1 MGFSTKYYDGVLKGQ
16 AELPFGEEAPPFD
29 RERQRRSTFTGR
41 IFTWLFEHPDW
52 WLGGFRRFFPRV
64 RWGKVVFLTRFEDV
78 REVLERQDEFE
89 TPYGRE
95 LREFSGGFDFLLSLK
110 DGKLYREQKS
120 VVLSAFPPQEV
131 DDRVRKIAAE
141 CSKEI
146 VSYAGE
152 KFDAA
157 SQLMRIVPVLICRDY
172 YGLDIED
179 PRQFGDWA
187 ISINQILFGD
197 WGADTV
203 TRELAVA
210 GSASLFATVDRSI
223 ILAENAIKQGDVVDT
238 PLGRLVQMA
247 QSDHDNPFKRVME
260 IVHETNPQ
268 ATDREVIRS
277 IMVGMVVGFAP
288 TNLLGG
294 INCLDA
300 VLNRPEIFDY
310 IKKAIKDGDN
320 PRLDKAILEAMRF
333 KPHWIWPWRYAGE
346 AKTIGVKRGRPYNI
360 PAGAT
365 VLPATRS
372 AMFDESV
379 VNDPWAFNPDRSLS
393 ENMVFGVGIHRCI
406 GAAIAS
412 VQIAEA
418 FRALFE
424 KPGFRRARGK
434 EGKLTRLGPY
444 PDRLMVEF
452 DVSAKNRLTEQSLVT
467 VCARV
472 QAGIDP
478 EQLQKDVNGL
488 GNPALGAIKADLDK
502 AGTIHFASLSL
513 IPTGDSRK
521 PDGDD
526 LYLLLELSGDG
537 TKQQVIKAFADAVHG
552 HFVPLFERY
561 AADPLK
567 GTFEAFLQKHTVDVS
582 PRYGSMAG
590 LVFCGTPG
598 HSVERIIAEQEL
610 ANEAARIVEDGI
622 WRKPDP
628 TALPG
633 TSKALVPSD
642 LSAAQILE
650 AVRDR
655 LRRQEPK
662 PEKQAP
668 EQRKP
673 GKFDWVF
680 APAES
685 LLEQPGGTLLRALR
699 HIVFNF
705 RTAIPLV
712 LLVGICTWLTYVMQF
727 DTSGGWFRTLARI
740 GDSFILAVV
749 GLTIA
754 AAALFTLV
762 ALWLRGIERK
772 EEISSA
778 GIKLDTLT
786 KLQVNED
793 ALGYR
798 QNHMTAVSVMKPG
811 LLRWFLLG
819 FSFYV
824 ISIAARWAFRPGH
837 LGDTGQIHFARW
849 VRVPGTDRLVFLSN
863 YGGSWESYLE
873 DFVTKASAGL
883 TAIWSNTKGFP
894 RSRFLFLDGS
904 RDGDRFKRWARAEQI
919 PTSFWYSAYPK
930 LNTTLIRKNSQIR
943 QGLYSARAS
952 EARDWLSLFTS
963 LPRQEGMKQS
973 SLGKLL
979 YQSDDTAVESLE
991 SGEIQSLIFGPL
1003 GSLPFARMLAFE
1015 IDEKNT
1021 STAQRLQVLDHLVK
1035 NTSFG
1040 DIKPAGKAMFCVFG
1054 PNGLK
1059 KLGLTS
1065 SPNSDPLASFPMTFR
1080 QGMANEYRSRI
1091 LDDQGDSAPEKWGW
1105 GSRQTP
1111 VDLAVLCY
1119 ADSEEALNGMALET
1133 INLARSAGLIDRAA
1147 IALEIGRD
1155 GPGCPVRL
1163 PPKPAGAQRSKQVV
1177 SSPAYGQDERP
1188 PAREHF
1194 GFVDGIS
1201 QPVIKGT
1208 RRRRNHNS
1216 SPIHQIAAGEFLFG
1230 YRDEYGYYPPSPTT
1244 PSEFDPGGR
1253 LLAIDADGKPISG
1266 RSIVHD
1272 FGRNGSFVVIRQL
1285 AQDVEGFNTYC
1296 RTEAD
1301 NLRASGLAAYR
1312 AVDADWVG
1320 ARIVGR
1326 WKDGSSLIRNPDKP
1340 GGELDNQFTYGAE
1353 DPQGLHCPL
1362 GAHIRRSNPRDS
1374 LGTDIDTQLRISKRH
1389 RILRVGR
1396 SYSLDK
1402 GADGRPEKGLLFIC
1416 FNASFERQYEF
1427 IQQTWMSAQNFQ
1439 GLRGEKDP
1447 LIGNQQIEV
1456 AGGESGRFTIPRW
1469 EGGVELTNLPSFVT
1483 TRGGG
1488 YFFMPSRA
1496 ALQYLQSR
1504 LEPKKSKATRGARGP
1519 DLAL

>member
-16 AELPFGEEAPPFD
+16 VELPFGEEAPPFD
-29 RERQRRSTFTGR
+29 RERLRKTTFTGR
-41 IFTWLFEHPDW
+41 IFTWAFEHPDW
-52 WLGGFRRFFPRV
+52 WLGFFRRFFPRV

-120 VVLSAFPPQEV
+120 VVLSAFPPEEV
-131 DDRVRKIAAE
+131 DTRVRKIAVE
-141 CSKEI
+141 RSREI
-146 VSYAGE
+146 VSHAGE

-157 SQLMRIVPVLICRDY
+157 SELMRIVPVLICRDY

-197 WGADTV
+197 WGADAV

-210 GSASLFATVDRSI
+210 GAASLFATIDRSI
-223 ILAENAIKQGDVVDT
+223 TIAEDAIKLGDEVDT
-238 PLGRLVQMA
+238 PLGRLVRMA
-247 QSDHDNPFKRVME
+247 QSDKDNPFKRVME

-268 ATDREVIRS
+268 ATDREVVRS

-300 VLNRPEIFDY
+300 VLSRPEIFDY
-310 IKKAIKDGDN
+310 IKRAIKDKDN
-320 PRLDKAILEAMRF
+320 TRLDKAILEAMRF
-333 KPHWIWPWRYAGE
+333 KPHWIWPWRYASE
-346 AKTIGVKRGRPYNI
+346 AKTIGVKRGRPYSI
-360 PAGAT
+360 PAGVA

-452 DVSAKNRLTEQSLVT
+452 DVPDENRLTEQSLVT

-472 QAGIDP
+472 QAGIDQK
-478 EQLQKDVNGL
+478 QLQKDVDGL
-488 GNPALGAIKADLDK
+488 GNPAIGAIKADLDK
-502 AGTIHFASLSL
+502 AGTIHFASLS
-513 IPTGDSRK
+513 IVPTGDSRK

-526 LYLLLELSGDG
+526 LYLVLELSGDG
-537 TKQQVIKAFADAVHG
+537 TKHQVIEAFADAVHG

-567 GTFEAFLQKHTVDVS
+567 GTFEAFLLKHTVEVS

-598 HSVERIIAEQEL
+598 HSVARIKAEQKL
-610 ANEAARIVEDGI
+610 VKKAAEIVEENI
-622 WRKPDP
+622 WLKQDP
-628 TALPG
+628 KAPLS
-633 TSKALVPSD
+633 TSKAQISD
-642 LSAAQILE
+642 NLSAAAILTK
-650 AVRDR
+650 VRSG
-655 LRRQEPK
+655 LKCKE
-662 PEKQAP
+662 
-668 EQRKP
+668 
-673 GKFDWVF
+673 FDWVF
-680 APAES
+680 APADS
-685 LLEQPGGTLLRALR
+685 LLEKPGGTLLRALH
-699 HIVFNF
+699 HIVFNL
-705 RTAIPLV
+705 RTAIPLAV
-712 LLVGICTWLTYVMQF
+712 LVAVFTWLTYLMQF
-727 DTSGGWFRTLARI
+727 DTSGSWFRTVARI

-749 GLTIA
+749 GLTISA
-754 AAALFTLV
+754 GALFAAV
-762 ALWLRGIERK
+762 AFWLRSIERR
-772 EEISSA
+772 EEVSNA
-778 GIKLDTLT
+778 GIKLGLLEQ
-786 KLQVNED
+786 LQKNED
-793 ALGYR
+793 ALGYL

-824 ISIAARWAFRPGH
+824 ISITARWAFRPGH

-849 VRVPGTDRLVFLSN
+849 VRIPGTDRLVFFSN

-943 QGLYSARAS
+943 QGLHSARAS

-963 LPRQEGMKQS
+963 LPRQEGVKQS

-979 YQSDDTAVESLE
+979 YQSEDTTVESLE

-1003 GSLPFARMLAFE
+1003 GSLPFAKMFAFE
-1015 IDEKNT
+1015 IDERNT
-1021 STAQRLQVLDHLVK
+1021 TAAQRLKVLDHLV
-1035 NTSFG
+1035 NHTSFG
-1040 DIKPAGKAMFCVFG
+1040 DTKPVGKAMFCVFG

-1059 KLGLTS
+1059 RLGLTS

-1091 LDDQGDSAPEKWGW
+1091 LDDQGDSAPEKWWW
-1105 GSRQTP
+1105 GSKETP
-1111 VDLAVLCY
+1111 VDLAILCY
-1119 ADSEEALNGMALET
+1119 ADCEEALNEMTLET
-1133 INLARSAGLIDRAA
+1133 ASFSKTAGLIPRAVLP
-1147 IALEIGRD
+1147 LEIGRD
-1155 GPGCPVRL
+1155 SPGCPV
-1163 PPKPAGAQRSKQVV
+1163 KSTAAKVAGSSRSKSVV
-1177 SSPAYGQDERP
+1177 SPLPYGEEERP

-1194 GFVDGIS
+1194 GFIDGIS

-1244 PSEFDPGGR
+1244 PSEFDSEGR
-1253 LLAIDADGKPISG
+1253 LLAIDADGKPVNS

-1296 RTEAD
+1296 RMEAD
-1301 NLRASGLAAYR
+1301 NLRSSGLAAYR

-1340 GGELDNQFTYGAE
+1340 GRELDNQFTYGAE

-1396 SYSLDK
+1396 SYSLDN
-1402 GADGRPEKGLLFIC
+1402 GADGKPEKGLLFIC

-1447 LIGNQQIEV
+1447 LIGNQEIDLNGS
-1456 AGGESGRFTIPRW
+1456 AGRFTIPRW

-1504 LEPKKSKATRGARGP
+1504 LKPKDANDRVCAH
-1519 DLAL
+1519 

>member
-1 MGFSTKYYDGVLKGQ
+1 MGFSTKYYDGVLRGQ
-16 AELPFGEEAPPFD
+16 VELPFGEEAPPFD
-29 RERQRRSTFTGR
+29 RERLRRSTFTGR
-41 IFTWLFEHPDW
+41 IFSWAFEHPDW
-52 WLGGFRRFFPRV
+52 WLGIFRRFFPRV

-120 VVLSAFPPQEV
+120 VVLSAFPPDEV
-131 DDRVRKIAAE
+131 DGRVREIAAR

-210 GSASLFATVDRSI
+210 GAASLFATVDRSI
-223 ILAENAIKQGDVVDT
+223 IIAENAVKQGNVVDT
-238 PLGRLVQMA
+238 PLGRLVHMA
-247 QSDHDNPFKRVME
+247 QSDHDNPFKRVMQ
-260 IVHETNPQ
+260 IVHETNPT
-268 ATDREVIRS
+268 ATDREVVRS

-320 PRLDKAILEAMRF
+320 ARLDKAILEAMRF
-333 KPHWIWPWRYAGE
+333 KPHWIWPWRYTGE
-346 AKTIGVKRGRPYNI
+346 AKTIGLKRGRPYSI
-360 PAGAT
+360 PAGVS

-379 VNDPWAFNPDRSLS
+379 VNDPWTFNPDRSLS

-424 KPGFRRARGK
+424 KPGFRRAPGK

-452 DVSAKNRLTEQSLVT
+452 DAPEENRLTEQSLVT

-472 QAGIDP
+472 QAGIDRK
-478 EQLQKDVNGL
+478 QLQKDVDGL
-488 GNPALGAIKADLDK
+488 GNPAGRAIKSALDK
-502 AGTIHFASLSL
+502 AGTIHFASLTA
-513 IPTGDSRK
+513 IPTGGSRK
-521 PDGDD
+521 PDSGDF
-526 LYLLLELSGDG
+526 YLLLELSGDG

-567 GTFEAFLQKHTVDVS
+567 GTFEAFLLKHTVDVS
-582 PRYGSMAG
+582 PQFGSMAG

-598 HSVERIIAEQEL
+598 HSVARIKAEQDL
-610 ANEAARIVEDGI
+610 AEAAAKIVDDHT
-622 WRKPDP
+622 WLKDP
-628 TALPG
+628 AALSS
-633 TSKALVPSD
+633 TSKAQVPGN
-642 LSAAQILE
+642 LSAAEILE
-650 AVRDR
+650 KVRCS
-655 LRRQEPK
+655 LRPQKSTSKERG
-662 PEKQAP
+662 PE
-668 EQRKP
+668 EWTP
-673 GKFDWVF
+673 GKFHWVF

-685 LLEQPGGTLLRALR
+685 LLEKPGGTLLRALH
-699 HIVFNF
+699 HIVFNL

-712 LLVGICTWLTYVMQF
+712 ILVAVFTWLTYLMQF

-749 GLTIA
+749 GLTITA
-754 AAALFTLV
+754 AVLFTAV
-762 ALWLRGIERK
+762 AFWLRSIERR
-772 EEISSA
+772 EEVSNA
-778 GIKLDTLT
+778 GIKLGLLEQ
-786 KLQVNED
+786 LQKNED

-824 ISIAARWAFRPGH
+824 ISITARWAFRPGH

-849 VRVPGTDRLVFLSN
+849 VRIPGTDRLVFFSN

-919 PTSFWYSAYPK
+919 PTSFWYSAYPD

-943 QGLYSARAS
+943 QGLYGARAS

-963 LPRQEGMKQS
+963 LPRQEAMKQS

-991 SGEIQSLIFGPL
+991 TGEIQSLIFGPL
-1003 GSLPFARMLAFE
+1003 GSLSFARMFAFE
-1015 IDEKNT
+1015 IDQDS
-1021 STAQRLQVLDHLVK
+1021 STTQQRLQVLDHLVK
-1035 NTSFG
+1035 HTSFG
-1040 DIKPAGKAMFCVFG
+1040 DIKPAGRATFCVFG

-1059 KLGLTS
+1059 KLGLNG
-1065 SPNSDPLASFPMTFR
+1065 SPGSDPLASFPMTFR

-1091 LDDQGDSAPEKWGW
+1091 LDDQGDSAPDKWRW
-1105 GSRQTP
+1105 GSKETP
-1111 VDLAVLCY
+1111 VDLAILCY
-1119 ADSEEALNGMALET
+1119 ADREQTLNEMTLEIAT
-1133 INLARSAGLIDRAA
+1133 LARSTGLIDRAA
-1147 IALEIGRD
+1147 IPLEIVRD
-1155 GPGCPVRL
+1155 GPGCPVKH
-1163 PPKPAGAQRSKQVV
+1163 PPKSLGVQRSKQAV
-1177 SSPAYGQDERP
+1177 SPVAYSEEERL

-1194 GFVDGIS
+1194 GFIDGVS

-1244 PSEFDPGGR
+1244 PSEFDREGQ
-1253 LLAIDADGKPISG
+1253 LLAIDADGRPVKG

-1285 AQDVEGFNTYC
+1285 AQDVDGFNTYC

-1301 NLRASGLAAYR
+1301 NLRRSGLAQYQ

-1320 ARIVGR
+1320 ARIIGR

-1340 GGELDNQFTYGAE
+1340 GRELDNQFTYGAE

-1396 SYSLDK
+1396 SYSLDS
-1402 GADGRPEKGLLFIC
+1402 GTDGKPEKGLLFIC

-1427 IQQTWMSAQNFQ
+1427 IQQTWMSARNFH

-1447 LIGNQQIEV
+1447 LIGNQDIDMNGS
-1456 AGGESGRFTIPRW
+1456 AAGRFTIPRW
-1469 EGGVELTNLPSFVT
+1469 EGGIELTNLPSFVT

-1496 ALQYLQSR
+1496 ALRYLKSR
-1504 LEPKKSKATRGARGP
+1504 LKPKDGASDP
-1519 DLAL
+1519 ACAC

>member
-1 MGFSTKYYDGVLKGQ
+1 MGFSTKYYDGVSKGQ
-16 AELPFGEEAPPFD
+16 AELPLGEEAPPFD
-29 RERQRRSTFTGR
+29 RERLRKTTFTGR
-41 IFTWLFEHPDW
+41 IFTWAFEHPDW
-52 WLGGFRRFFPRV
+52 WLGFLRRFFPRV

-89 TPYGRE
+89 TPYGPE

-120 VVLSAFPPQEV
+120 VVLSAFPPEEV
-131 DDRVRKIAAE
+131 ETRVRSIAAAH
-141 CSKEI
+141 SNEI
-146 VSYAGE
+146 MRYAGE

-157 SQLMRIVPVLICRDY
+157 SELMRIVPVLICRDY

-179 PRQFGDWA
+179 ARQFGDWA
-187 ISINQILFGD
+187 ISVNQILFGD
-197 WGADTV
+197 WGADAV

-210 GSASLFATVDRSI
+210 GAASLFSTVDRSI
-223 ILAENAIKQGDVVDT
+223 AIAEDAINQGKVVDT
-238 PLGRLVQMA
+238 PLGRLIKMA
-247 QSDHDNPFKRVME
+247 QSDKDNPFKSVMQ
-260 IVHETNPQ
+260 IVQANDPQ

-277 IMVGMVVGFAP
+277 IMIGMVVGFAP

-300 VLNRPEIFDY
+300 VLKRPEIFNY
-310 IKKAIKDGDN
+310 IKKAIDDKDN
-320 PRLDKAILEAMRF
+320 ARLDKAILEAMRF
-333 KPHWIWPWRYAGE
+333 KPHWIWPWRYARE
-346 AKTIGVKRGRPYNI
+346 AKTIGLKRGRPYSI
-360 PAGAT
+360 PAGVT

-379 VNDPWAFNPDRSLS
+379 VDDPWAFNPDRNRS

-444 PDRLMVEF
+444 PDRLLVEF
-452 DVSAKNRLTEQSLVT
+452 DVPAKNRLTEQSLVT

-472 QAGIDP
+472 QAGVDQK
-478 EQLQKDVNGL
+478 QLQKDVDGL
-488 GNPALGAIKADLDK
+488 GNPAGRAIRADLDK

-521 PDGDD
+521 PEGEDF
-526 LYLLLELSGDG
+526 YLLLELSGDG
-537 TKQQVIKAFADAVHG
+537 ARQQVIKAFSDAVHG

-567 GTFEAFLQKHTVDVS
+567 GTFEAFLLKHTVDVS
-582 PRYGSMAG
+582 ARYGSMAG
-590 LVFCGTPG
+590 LVFSGTPG
-598 HSVERIIAEQEL
+598 HSVARIKAEQEL
-610 ANEAARIVEDGI
+610 VEKVAEIVEANTWLKQDL
-622 WRKPDP
+622 
-628 TALPG
+628 TALISTKAQIPG
-633 TSKALVPSD
+633 N
-642 LSAAQILE
+642 LSAAEIL
-650 AVRDR
+650 AKVRQD
-655 LRRQEPK
+655 LPSD
-662 PEKQAP
+662 
-668 EQRKP
+668 
-673 GKFDWVF
+673 FNWVF
-680 APAES
+680 APADS
-685 LLEQPGGTLLRALR
+685 MLEKPGGTLLQALR

-705 RTAIPLV
+705 RTAIPLAV
-712 LLVGICTWLTYVMQF
+712 IVGIFTWLTYMMQF
-727 DTSGGWFRTLARI
+727 DTSGSWFRTLARI

-749 GLTIA
+749 GLTITA
-754 AAALFTLV
+754 GALFAAV
-762 ALWLRGIERK
+762 AFWLRSIERK
-772 EEISSA
+772 EEVSSA

-824 ISIAARWAFRPGH
+824 ISITARWAFRPGH

-849 VRVPGTDRLVFLSN
+849 VRIPGTDRLVFLSN

-943 QGLYSARAS
+943 QGLHSARAS

-1003 GSLPFARMLAFE
+1003 GSLPSARMFAFE
-1015 IDEKNT
+1015 IDEKN
-1021 STAQRLQVLDHLVK
+1021 STTEQRLQVLEYLVRH
-1035 NTSFG
+1035 TSFG
-1040 DIKPAGKAMFCVFG
+1040 DTKPTGKAMFCVFG

-1059 KLGLTS
+1059 RLGLTS
-1065 SPNSDPLASFPMTFR
+1065 SPGSDPLASFPMTFR

-1091 LDDQGDSAPEKWGW
+1091 LDDQGDSAPEKWWW
-1105 GSRQTP
+1105 GSRETP
-1111 VDLAVLCY
+1111 VDLAILCY
-1119 ADSEEALNGMALET
+1119 ADCEETLNGMALE
-1133 INLARSAGLIDRAA
+1133 IADLARSAGLIDRVT
-1147 IALEIGRD
+1147 IALQIGRD
-1155 GPGCPVRL
+1155 GPGCPVKL
-1163 PPKPAGAQRSKQVV
+1163 PPAKSAGSQRSKQVV
-1177 SSPAYGQDERP
+1177 SSPAYGEDERP
-1188 PAREHF
+1188 LAREHF
-1194 GFVDGIS
+1194 GFVDGVS

-1244 PSEFDPGGR
+1244 PSEFDLEGR
-1253 LLAIDADGKPISG
+1253 LLAIDADGKPVNG

-1296 RTEAD
+1296 RAEAD

-1326 WKDGSSLIRNPDKP
+1326 WKDGSSLIRNPDGP
-1340 GGELDNQFTYGAE
+1340 GRELDNQFTYGAE

-1374 LGTDIDTQLRISKRH
+1374 LGTDIDTQIRISKRH

-1396 SYSLDK
+1396 SYTLDS
-1402 GADGRPEKGLLFIC
+1402 GAGGKPEKGLVFIC

-1447 LIGNQQIEV
+1447 LIGNQQIDV
-1456 AGGESGRFTIPRW
+1456 NGSAGRFTIPRW
-1469 EGGVELTNLPSFVT
+1469 EGGIELTNLPSFVT

-1496 ALQYLQSR
+1496 ALQYLKSR
-1504 LEPKKSKATRGARGP
+1504 LAPRDRTAGRGRGM